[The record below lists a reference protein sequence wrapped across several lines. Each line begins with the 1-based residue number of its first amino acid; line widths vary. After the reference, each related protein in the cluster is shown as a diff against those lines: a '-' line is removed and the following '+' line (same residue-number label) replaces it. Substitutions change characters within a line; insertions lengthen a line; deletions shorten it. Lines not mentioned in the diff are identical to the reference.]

1 MFKTMTSSRP
11 YLLRALNEWI
21 VDNGLTSHIVVD
33 ANQEHVVVPLDFVE
47 AGKIVLNVSP
57 FAVQNLAI
65 ENDFVTFSARF
76 SGQAMNISVPIA
88 AIMAIYAKENGQG
101 MVFAEEVSSPQTEK
115 SSEESEPMKD
125 KAAER
130 PSLTLVK

>member
-1 MFKTMTSSRP
+1 MTSSRP

>member
-1 MFKTMTSSRP
+1 MTSSRP
-11 YLLRALNEWI
+11 YLIRALNEWI
-21 VDNGLTSHIVVD
+21 VDNDLTSHIVVD

-57 FAVQNLAI
+57 FAVQNLVI
-65 ENDFVTFSARF
+65 GNDFVTFSARF
-76 SGQAMNISVPIA
+76 SGQAMNISVPIG

-101 MVFAEEVSSPQTEK
+101 MVFAEEVSKPTE
-115 SSEESEPMKD
+115 SSVEPESMKE
-125 KAAER
+125 KAPER